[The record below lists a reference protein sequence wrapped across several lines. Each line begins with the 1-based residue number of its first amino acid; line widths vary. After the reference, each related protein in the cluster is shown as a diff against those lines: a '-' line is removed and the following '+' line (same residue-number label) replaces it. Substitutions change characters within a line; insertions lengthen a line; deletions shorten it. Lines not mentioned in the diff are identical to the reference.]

1 MLRHRVVVT
10 YEAEAEEV
18 SSEDVVRRDLRVPAG
33 ALRPMALT
41 TAELFKKAR
50 KIEIASRRLVDEQLA
65 GQYHSVFK
73 GRGLIFSDVRPY
85 YAGDDVRAIDWN
97 ITARMNAP
105 HVKQF
110 VEERDRTVNLMIDMS
125 ASGYFGSRG
134 AAKRELA
141 AELAA
146 VVAFSAI
153 KNNDRVGLYIVTDKV
168 ERFVPP
174 KKGRR
179 HVLRVIG
186 EILAFEP
193 TSRGTD
199 LAAGLDFLGKVA
211 RRRSVVFLVSDFLSD
226 GWERA
231 MRITRAAPR
240 AGAGRRRR
248 SARGGAAAGR
258 PARARGPRDRRGRR
272 GRHERSRARADF
284 ATRARSGRGGA
295 RRWRCAGSTSTSS
308 RCGPIE
314 PYVDALI
321 AFFKARAKRMAH
333 G

>member
-1 MLRHRVVVT
+1 MTL
-10 YEAEAEEV
+10 
-18 SSEDVVRRDLRVPAG
+18 S
-33 ALRPMALT
+33 
-41 TAELFKKAR
+41 TAELFKKAK

-73 GRGLIFSDVRPY
+73 GRGLVFSDVRPY

-110 VEERDRTVNLMIDMS
+110 IEERDRTVNLMIDMS
-125 ASGYFGSRG
+125 ASGHFGSRG
-134 AAKRELA
+134 TTKRELA

-168 ERFVPP
+168 ERYVPP

-193 TSRGTD
+193 TSRQTD

-211 RRRSVVFLVSDFLSD
+211 KRRSVVFLVSDFL
-226 GWERA
+226 GAAPAEWERA
-231 MRITRAAPR
+231 MQITRQ
-240 AGAGRRRR
+240 
-248 SARGGAAAGR
+248 
-258 PARARGPRDRRGRR
+258 
-272 GRHERSRARADF
+272 RHELVPVVVADPMEQMLPDVGLMMLEDLETGEIIEVDTSSRARQEF
-284 ATRARSGRGGA
+284 AKKAAKAAAARDA
-295 RRWRCAGSTSTSS
+295 ALRRINLDVVEVATN
-308 RCGPIE
+308 E

>member
-1 MLRHRVVVT
+1 MS
-10 YEAEAEEV
+10 YA
-18 SSEDVVRRDLRVPAG
+18 
-33 ALRPMALT
+33 

-73 GRGLIFSDVRPY
+73 GRGLVFSDVRPY

-125 ASGYFGSRG
+125 ASGFFGTHG
-134 AAKRELA
+134 ATKREIA

-179 HVLRVIG
+179 HVMRVIG
-186 EILAFEP
+186 EILAFQP
-193 TSRGTD
+193 QSRKTN

-211 RRRSVVFLVSDFLSD
+211 RRRSVVFLVSDFLAQ

-231 MRITRAAPR
+231 MQITARRHELVPVVVGDPMEATLPDVGLLVLEDLETGDIREIDTSGAARRDFEQRARRAAEAR
-240 AGAGRRRR
+240 DAALRRVNVDLVEVRT
-248 SARGGAAAGR
+248 
-258 PARARGPRDRRGRR
+258 DQ
-272 GRHERSRARADF
+272 
-284 ATRARSGRGGA
+284 
-295 RRWRCAGSTSTSS
+295 
-308 RCGPIE
+308 

>member
-1 MLRHRVVVT
+1 MT
-10 YEAEAEEV
+10 FA
-18 SSEDVVRRDLRVPAG
+18 
-33 ALRPMALT
+33 
-41 TAELFKKAR
+41 AELFKKAR

-73 GRGLIFSDVRPY
+73 GRGLVFSDVRPY

-110 VEERDRTVNLMIDMS
+110 VEERDRTVNIMVDAS

-134 AAKRELA
+134 TTKRELA

-168 ERFVPP
+168 ERYVPP

-199 LAAGLDFLGKVA
+199 LAKGLDFLGKVA

-231 MRITRAAPR
+231 MRITAQ
-240 AGAGRRRR
+240 
-248 SARGGAAAGR
+248 
-258 PARARGPRDRRGRR
+258 
-272 GRHERSRARADF
+272 RHELVPVVVGDPMEQALPRVGLVVFEDLETGDVVEVDTSSRARDEF
-284 ATRARSGRGGA
+284 ARKA
-295 RRWRCAGSTSTSS
+295 RRAAELRDQTLRRVNVDVVQVATNQ
-308 RCGPIE
+308 
-314 PYVDALI
+314 PYVDALV
-321 AFFKARAKRMAH
+321 AFFRARAKRMGH
-333 G
+333 

>member
-1 MLRHRVVVT
+1 
-10 YEAEAEEV
+10 
-18 SSEDVVRRDLRVPAG
+18 
-33 ALRPMALT
+33 MALT

-50 KIEIASRRLVDEQLA
+50 KIEIASRRLVDELVA

-85 YAGDDVRAIDWN
+85 YPGDDVRAIDWN

-125 ASGYFGSRG
+125 ASVFFGSRG

-153 KNNDRVGLYIVTDKV
+153 KNNDRVGLYIVTDRV

-186 EILAFEP
+186 EILAFQP
-193 TSRGTD
+193 QSRGTN
-199 LAAGLDFLGKVA
+199 LAKGLDFLAKVA
-211 RRRSVVFLVSDFLSD
+211 RRRSIVFLVSDFMSEG

-231 MRITRAAPR
+231 MTITRQ
-240 AGAGRRRR
+240 
-248 SARGGAAAGR
+248 
-258 PARARGPRDRRGRR
+258 
-272 GRHERSRARADF
+272 RHEIVPVVVKDPLEE
-284 ATRARSGRGGA
+284 TLPPVGLVLLEDLETGELVEVD
-295 RRWRCAGSTSTSS
+295 TSS
-308 RCGPIE
+308 RAARDYARRSRE
-314 PYVDALI
+314 AAMTRDQALRRLNVDTVAVRTDKPYVDALI